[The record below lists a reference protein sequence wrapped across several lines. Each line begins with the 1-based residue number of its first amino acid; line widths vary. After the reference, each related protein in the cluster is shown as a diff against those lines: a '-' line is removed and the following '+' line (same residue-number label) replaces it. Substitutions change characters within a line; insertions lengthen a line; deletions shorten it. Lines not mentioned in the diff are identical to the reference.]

1 MNVIVT
7 PNEPFAYLNMA
18 GAGPVSD
25 AVLHETAQY
34 LKIEQLQG
42 AYDTEL
48 NHHSELDE
56 KIYRNIGKLLN
67 CDANDIAVFENAT
80 RAWIEVVS
88 RVPLDDAQVI
98 MTTEYEYAGNLQFLQ
113 DLAARWDLELV
124 VIPRNDVGDIDLNWL
139 QENISEKV
147 GLVSVV
153 HVPSCCGIINP
164 VAEIGAILREHR
176 AVFCVDACQAVGQV
190 PIDIEE
196 IGCDALT
203 GAGRKFLCGP
213 RGTGFSYVSG
223 RLRERL
229 MPGFVDLHLSD
240 FQKDGSVKKD
250 QTTAR
255 FMECAER
262 NCGAILGLSTAI
274 EEAIRGDGRRND
286 GIEWIRQNVPLLA
299 GVIPIDP
306 GQYRGGI
313 FTFRHERK
321 PARDI
326 VTKLREEG
334 VAAWLIKGSHTPL
347 FMLPAGHTEAVRL
360 SSNKI
365 TVADAKRFVTILSE
379 ILK

>member
-1 MNVIVT
+1 MDVVV
-7 PNEPFAYLNMA
+7 PPKAPFAYLNMA

-25 AVLHETAQY
+25 AVLRETAKY
-34 LKIEQLQG
+34 LKIEQSQG
-42 AYDTEL
+42 AYNTEL
-48 NHHSELDE
+48 DHHTALDE
-56 KIYRNIGKLLN
+56 LVYQNIGGLLN
-67 CDANDIAVFENAT
+67 CNAVDVAIFDNAT

-88 RVPLDDAQVI
+88 RVPLDDAQII
-98 MTTEYEYAGNLQFLQ
+98 MTTEYEYAGNLQFLK
-113 DLAARWDLELV
+113 DLAARRGLELV
-124 VIPRNDVGDIDLNWL
+124 VIPTNDTGDLDLNWL
-139 QENISEKV
+139 KDNISDKV

-164 VAEIGAILREHR
+164 VAETGAILRGYR

-190 PIDIEE
+190 PIDIAR

-213 RGTGFSYVSG
+213 RGTGFSYVS
-223 RLRERL
+223 RQLREHL

-240 FQKDGSVKKD
+240 FKKDGNVEKD
-250 QTTAR
+250 TTTAR

-274 EEAIRGDGRRND
+274 EEAIRCDNRRSD
-286 GIEWIRQNVPLLA
+286 GIELIRENVPLLPD
-299 GVIPIDP
+299 VIPIDP
-306 GQYRGGI
+306 GQHRGGI
-313 FTFRHERK
+313 FSFRHRTIS
-321 PARDI
+321 AGDI
-326 VTKLREEG
+326 VTKLREQG

-347 FMLPAGHTEAVRL
+347 FMLPAGHIEAVRL

-365 TVADAKRFVTILSE
+365 TLADAKRVIAILTK